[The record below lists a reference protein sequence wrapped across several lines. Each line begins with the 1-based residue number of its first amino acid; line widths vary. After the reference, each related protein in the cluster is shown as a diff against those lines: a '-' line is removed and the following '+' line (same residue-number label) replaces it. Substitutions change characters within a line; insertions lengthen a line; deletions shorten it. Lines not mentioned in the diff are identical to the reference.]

1 MGVNTLELK
10 YPTPINIGEQ
20 AMIQVPNNVVTD
32 LVRHI
37 PMILELL
44 PDNTSTRVYNAVRLT
59 KKNIQKLK
67 KLSDEQRNKNG

>member
-1 MGVNTLELK
+1 
-10 YPTPINIGEQ
+10 
-20 AMIQVPNNVVTD
+20 MIQVPNNVVTD

-44 PDNTSTRVYNAVRLT
+44 PGNTSIRVYNAVRLT